1 MTKATTETTK
11 KPAAKTATK
20 APART
25 ATKSAVKTVTKKPV
39 AAKVAKTGKTLKV
52 TQTKSLIGTK
62 QSHRDT
68 IRGLGL
74 RHINHTVQ
82 LEDTP
87 CVRGMINKVYYMVKC
102 EA

>member
-1 MTKATTETTK
+1 MTKA
-11 KPAAKTATK
+11 KTNT
-20 APART
+20 
-25 ATKSAVKTVTKKPV
+25 
-39 AAKVAKTGKTLKV
+39 KTLKV

-74 RHINHTVQ
+74 RHIHHTVH